1 MPIVYH
7 EKAQSTFAKN
17 MTLITTPEANNSFLS
32 DLVTSGDLDKE
43 KPITAGFYRQLKGET
58 LTYTYTYHEMKIIVE
73 GEFHISDGTNSYVG
87 LPGDVFYFQKGDTI
101 TFSSPDYGL
110 GFFCGQKAFGVV

>member
-1 MPIVYH
+1 MLLPR
-7 EKAQSTFAKN
+7 
-17 MTLITTPEANNSFLS
+17 
-32 DLVTSGDLDKE
+32 SGDLDKE
-43 KPITAGFYRQLKGET
+43 KPITAGFYRQEKGET

-87 LPGDVFYFQKGDTI
+87 LPGDVFYFREFSSSSLRPNSALIESRLAEKGDTI

-110 GFFCGQKAFGVV
+110 GFFVGAKAWGVI